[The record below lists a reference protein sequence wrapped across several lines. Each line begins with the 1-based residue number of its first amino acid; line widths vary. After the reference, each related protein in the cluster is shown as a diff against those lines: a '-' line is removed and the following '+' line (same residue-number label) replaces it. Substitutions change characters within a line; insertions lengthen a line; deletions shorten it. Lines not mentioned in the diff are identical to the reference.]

1 MRSEGSRRRIY
12 RANYGGYT
20 RLGMLAIILIA
31 LVLLIFLIIQSREL
45 AGSIESYKREYALA
59 QENLAKEQART
70 LEIEQKRQ
78 YMQTDEYAE
87 QVAREK
93 LGLVKDKEIIFEEIK

>member
-1 MRSEGSRRRIY
+1 MQSEGSRSRTY
-12 RANYGGYT
+12 RTSYGGYT

-31 LVLLIFLIIQSREL
+31 LILLILLIMKSRSL
-45 AGSIESYKREYALA
+45 AGSIESYKIEYARA
-59 QENLAKEQART
+59 QENLDKEMART
-70 LEIEQKRQ
+70 LEIEQLRQ

-93 LGLVKDKEIIFEEIK
+93 LGLVKDQEIIFEEVK